1 MTNINIIRPSL
12 SQDEI
17 AVTAIVTTYCSEDF
31 MRECLED
38 LEGQTIANQLEI
50 IVVDAA
56 SPQNERVIVEEF
68 QRHFDNISY
77 LRTAERVGIYAA
89 WNIAVKAARGRY
101 LTPFSTNDRLWNG
114 AYEAMKDALDQ
125 NPRSMLV
132 YGDSYVTPY
141 PHQTFENHVRSGELQ
156 WPDYSFESLLSNC
169 TIGPHPMWRKQ
180 VHGYL
185 GYFDERYV
193 AIGDQEMWLRIG
205 ERFEMHHIHQ
215 VTGLYWLSSE
225 GISNQRQI
233 ADPEIEEIFIRYNV
247 RNKERLE
254 RITDILNKKMEINN
268 IIRLNNS

>member
-1 MTNINIIRPSL
+1 MTSIHRHMPI
-12 SQDEI
+12 QKEI
-17 AVTAIVTTYCSEDF
+17 AVTAIVTTYCSEEF

-56 SPQNERVIVEEF
+56 SPQNERAIVEEF
-68 QRHFDNISY
+68 QQNFDNIRY

-89 WNIAVKAARGRY
+89 WNIAVKAAKGRY
-101 LTPFSTNDRLWNG
+101 LTSFSTNDRLWSG

-125 NPRSMLV
+125 NPHAMLV
-132 YGDSYVTPY
+132 YGDSHVTPY
-141 PHQTFENHVRSGELQ
+141 PHQTFDCHVRSGELQ
-156 WPDYSFESLLSNC
+156 WPEYSFESLLANC
-169 TIGPHPMWRKQ
+169 TIGPHPMWRRQ
-180 VHGYL
+180 AHEYV
-185 GYFDERYV
+185 GYFDERFV

-205 ERFEMHHIHQ
+205 ERFGMLHIPQ

-247 RNKERLE
+247 RQKERLV
-254 RITDILNKKMEINN
+254 RLTDILAQKMEINTT
-268 IIRLNNS
+268 IRQNNSC